1 MGTGSSASLLGL
13 LKRFTVKMLIVTA
26 SDDTI
31 TPLTHNRVDSL
42 KQKNITLIQI
52 DGSDHFFRDLYFDD
66 MFDELL
72 EFIQ

>member
-1 MGTGSSASLLGL
+1 MKES
-13 LKRFTVKMLIVTA
+13 RQLIT
-26 SDDTI
+26 D
-31 TPLTHNRVDSL
+31 
-42 KQKNITLIQI
+42 TLIQI